1 MYRTWVEISLARLSA
16 NYEALKAAAGGDV
29 LVCPVLKA
37 DAYRHGAETVGRH
50 LERRGA
56 RWMAVSN
63 AQEGVELRQAGV
75 KARILVMGDFLEYER
90 AALADYDLTP
100 VIHSL
105 ARLREYANFA
115 GARREQLPYH
125 LKIDTGM
132 GRLGVRSP
140 LSEVV
145 ATVAGAVELRLEGLL
160 THLASAPDFTST
172 QTDEQIAN
180 FGAALRALAEAGLH
194 PPLIHLASSTPLVH
208 GMRGAL
214 GNMAR
219 PGLALYGYVSPAA
232 GPAPALV
239 AEVSPV
245 LTWKARVLEIKQIPA
260 GAPVGYGARWRALA
274 ETRVGVVAAGYA
286 DGIPP
291 GVSNRGNVIAAGR
304 LAPILGAVSMDLT
317 SVDLSACPE
326 VRIGDAVTLLGREGS
341 VKNDADDIARQAGI
355 ISYAVLCGIGNRV
368 QHVYV

>member
-115 GARREQLPYH
+115 GARREH
-125 LKIDTGM
+125 D
-132 GRLGVRSP
+132 GRRRLRS
-140 LSEVV
+140 
-145 ATVAGAVELRLEGLL
+145 
-160 THLASAPDFTST
+160 
-172 QTDEQIAN
+172 
-180 FGAALRALAEAGLH
+180 
-194 PPLIHLASSTPLVH
+194 
-208 GMRGAL
+208 
-214 GNMAR
+214 
-219 PGLALYGYVSPAA
+219 VSPAA
-232 GPAPALV
+232 RA
-239 AEVSPV
+239 AESCRH
-245 LTWKARVLEIKQIPA
+245 WS
-260 GAPVGYGARWRALA
+260 W
-274 ETRVGVVAAGYA
+274 AAH
-286 DGIPP
+286 
-291 GVSNRGNVIAAGR
+291 RGNRRAWAPCRPSGSRGR
-304 LAPILGAVSMDLT
+304 K
-317 SVDLSACPE
+317 
-326 VRIGDAVTLLGREGS
+326 R
-341 VKNDADDIARQAGI
+341 
-355 ISYAVLCGIGNRV
+355 
-368 QHVYV
+368 